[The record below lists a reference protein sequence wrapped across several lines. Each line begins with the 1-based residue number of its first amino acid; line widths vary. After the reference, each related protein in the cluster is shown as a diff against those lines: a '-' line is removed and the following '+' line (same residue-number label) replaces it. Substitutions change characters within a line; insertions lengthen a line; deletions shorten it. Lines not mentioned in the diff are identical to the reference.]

1 LLDEPVLRRSGF
13 PVAESEA
20 IACELCE
27 LLFSRGKTESGRY
40 AIEVDELPKA
50 MGVSPLE
57 LQRALQVCVERAW
70 VGYVGLMLTLRAG
83 GIYVAKTALDLPR

>member
-1 LLDEPVLRRSGF
+1 LLDEPVRRSGF
-13 PVAESEA
+13 PVAESES
-20 IACELCE
+20 IAFELCA

-50 MGVSPLE
+50 MGVSPPD
-57 LQRALQVCVERAW
+57 LQRALQVAVERSW
-70 VGYVGLMLTLRAG
+70 VGYAGPLLTLRAA